1 MALLKNISVAKKYQ
15 IDKNVYPRLNV
26 LFVLLI
32 IFLSKMKIVL
42 FLVKM

>member
-15 IDKNVYPRLNV
+15 IVKNVYPRLNV

-32 IFLSKMKIVL
+32 IF
-42 FLVKM
+42 